1 MPMQSLTKPARRR
14 RPKRRKPGAAPAA
27 ELYQSKAVSRA
38 LDVMECFT
46 DQTPVLSLKE
56 ISRLISLPESSLFRI
71 LVTLESRGYLHQNA
85 DGSYQLTPR
94 VLFGRLYER
103 AQRLREVARP
113 FLQRLASR
121 FDETASLAYL
131 FEDKIQVLDT
141 VESLHIIRFT
151 NKAGRVLPPHCSSLG
166 KAITA
171 YQPPEVAE
179 RILEAYGLYRRT
191 ERTIVDRET
200 LLEEFERIRRDG
212 YACDREE
219 SVPGGVCFGAPV
231 RTGESRVVA
240 AVSVSIPVVRL
251 TPERESEIID
261 AVREAGREIAVAL
274 ESNAAPA

>member
-1 MPMQSLTKPARRR
+1 MESLTKPTRRR
-14 RPKRRKPGAAPAA
+14 RPKRRPPGAAPAA
-27 ELYQSKAVSRA
+27 AIYHSKAVSRA

-46 DQTPVLSLKE
+46 DQAPVLTLKE

-71 LVTLESRGYLHQNA
+71 LVTLESRGYLDQNP
-85 DGSYQLTPR
+85 DGSYQLSPR
-94 VLFGRLYER
+94 VLFGRLYEQ

-113 FLQRLASR
+113 CLQRLASR

-151 NKAGRVLPPHCSSLG
+151 NKPGRVLPPHCSSLG

-171 YQPPEVAE
+171 FQPPEVAE

-191 ERTIVDRET
+191 ERSIVDRDA
-200 LLEEFERIRRDG
+200 LREEFERIRQTS

-240 AVSVSIPVVRL
+240 AISVSIPIVRL
-251 TPERESEIID
+251 TPEREAEIID

-274 ESNAAPA
+274 DPIAARA